1 MASCQEAEGR
11 VRQLEAEL
19 DVAKK
24 ECNDL
29 EHQVAKVC
37 DECDMC
43 GKTKSTV
50 YDAETDKRQLIEAN
64 EHFCQ
69 ANESLSTLLCEK
81 CYYNATGKGSK
92 INKGL
97 VRSNE

>member
-1 MASCQEAEGR
+1 MCGGGGFTFNANPPPHIPISCTCCMQANMASCQEAEGR

-37 DECDMC
+37 DECGEYVWQNKKLFLMQRLI
-43 GKTKSTV
+43 ST
-50 YDAETDKRQLIEAN
+50 
-64 EHFCQ
+64 
-69 ANESLSTLLCEK
+69 
-81 CYYNATGKGSK
+81 G
-92 INKGL
+92 
-97 VRSNE
+97 

>member
-11 VRQLEAEL
+11 VWQLEAEL

-43 GKTKSTV
+43 GKTKSC
-50 YDAETDKRQLIEAN
+50 
-64 EHFCQ
+64 F
-69 ANESLSTLLCEK
+69 
-81 CYYNATGKGSK
+81 
-92 INKGL
+92 
-97 VRSNE
+97 